1 MEIIKKI
8 ESFILKFEEAIMISV
23 GLLLPIIIT
32 VGVIFRYVLKID
44 LYAIEE
50 FEVFLAIWFYFMGS
64 AYSSYKKSQITADI
78 LQVMT
83 KNFALRKFFAIVAT
97 GLTLAISLAIA
108 YFCTDMISYAIE
120 KKPETAV
127 WKIPLVAEYIAVYA
141 GLILMTVYAARDF
154 VEACKRHP
162 DTEVQVNTQGGEI

>member
-1 MEIIKKI
+1 MDTIKKI

-23 GLLLPIIIT
+23 GLLLPIMIT

-83 KNFALRKFFAIVAT
+83 KNFALRKIFAIAAT
-97 GLTLAISLAIA
+97 GLTLAISLAIT
-108 YFCTDMISYAIE
+108 YFCTDMISYAVA

-127 WKIPLVAEYIAVYA
+127 WKIPLVAEYVAVYA
-141 GLILMTVYAARDF
+141 GLILMTIYAVRDF
-154 VEACKRHP
+154 VEACKRRP
-162 DTEVQVNTQGGEI
+162 DTEVRMNEQGGEI